1 MRYPQRWQGRKA
13 LTSKGDVFILATD
26 RGLTVEAAEPDSR
39 QREKRQ
45 PESGPVLPVAVLE
58 ASIQAVPG
66 PSWRMHCPMGFPARR
81 KVLWLE
87 VVLREQVRKFPLV
100 SSERAE

>member
-1 MRYPQRWQGRKA
+1 MPSNGWDVVIRA
-13 LTSKGDVFILATD
+13 LD
-26 RGLTVEAAEPDSR
+26 RGLTVEAAKQDSR
-39 QREKRQ
+39 RREKRQ

-58 ASIQAVPG
+58 ASLQAVPG

-81 KVLWLE
+81 KVLGQE
-87 VVLREQVRKFPLV
+87 VGLREQVRKFPLV

>member
-1 MRYPQRWQGRKA
+1 MVGRA
-13 LTSKGDVFILATD
+13 LSSNGWDVVIRVLD
-26 RGLTVEAAEPDSR
+26 RGLTVEAAEPDSHR
-39 QREKRQ
+39 REKRQ

-58 ASIQAVPG
+58 ALIQAVPV
-66 PSWRMHCPMGFPARR
+66 PSWRMHCPLGFPARR
-81 KVLWLE
+81 KVLRLE